1 MLFRR
6 LLSLTVA
13 LTFLVVVIGAFV
25 RLTDAGLG
33 CPDWP
38 GCYGHL
44 TSLPETEQ
52 EIAAAQAQD
61 PRGTYDA
68 GKAFREM
75 LHRYLAGAL
84 GLLILALAV
93 LCRTRLGSA
102 RLARGTMALLAL
114 VVLQALLGMWTVT
127 LQLKPLIVTLHL
139 LGGFATLGLIW
150 WLLLR
155 YHDWPRPTASD
166 PPRSLRY
173 LYVAALVGLIVQI
186 TLGGWTSTNYAAL
199 ACPDFP
205 TCREQWWPSGMDFSE
220 AFVLWRGLGIDYEY
234 GVLDSP
240 ARTAIHVAHRIGA
253 VVAAAL
259 ILALAAASI
268 RSGLGAW
275 RVSGWVLIALLTIQI
290 SLGIGNIVLQLPLAV
305 AVAHNAFAAILLLAI
320 LTQGRLL
327 LNRGASP

>member
-6 LLSLTVA
+6 LLSLTVG

-93 LCRTRLGSA
+93 LCQTRLGSA

-139 LGGFATLGLIW
+139 LGGFATLGLTW

-166 PPRSLRY
+166 PPHSLRY

-275 RVSGWVLIALLTIQI
+275 HASGWVLIALLAIQVF
-290 SLGIGNIVLQLPLAV
+290 LGIGNVVLHLPLAV

>member
-13 LTFLVVVIGAFV
+13 LAFLVVVVGAFV

-84 GLLILALAV
+84 GLLILVLAV

-102 RLARGTMALLAL
+102 HLARGTMALLAL
-114 VVLQALLGMWTVT
+114 VIFQALLGMWTVT

-166 PPRSLRY
+166 PPRSLCY
-173 LYVAALVGLIVQI
+173 LYAAALAGLVVQI
-186 TLGGWTSTNYAAL
+186 TLGGWTSSNYAAL

-205 TCREQWWPSGMDFSE
+205 TCREQWWPSDMDFRE

-234 GVLDSP
+234 GILDSP

-268 RSGLGAW
+268 RSRPDAW
-275 RVSGWVLIALLTIQI
+275 RISGWVLIALLAIQV
-290 SLGIGNIVLQLPLAV
+290 SLGIGNVVLQLPLAV

-327 LNRGASP
+327 LNRGADP

>member
-1 MLFRR
+1 MLFQR
-6 LLSLTVA
+6 LLALTVG
-13 LTFLVVVIGAFV
+13 LTFLVVVVGAFV

-93 LCRTRLGSA
+93 LCRSRRGDPRLVH
-102 RLARGTMALLAL
+102 GTTALLVL

-139 LGGFATLGLIW
+139 LGGFATLGLTW
-150 WLLLR
+150 WLLLH
-155 YHDWPRPTASD
+155 YHDWPRPTALD

-173 LYVAALVGLIVQI
+173 LYAIALAGLVVQI
-186 TLGGWTSTNYAAL
+186 ALGGWTSSNYAAL

-205 TCREQWWPSGMDFSE
+205 ACRAQWWPDGMDFSE

-268 RSGLGAW
+268 RSRLDAW
-275 RVSGWVLIALLTIQI
+275 RTSGFVLITLLVIQV
-290 SLGIGNIVLQLPLAV
+290 SLGIANIVLQLPLAV

-320 LTQGRLL
+320 LAQGRLL
-327 LNRGASP
+327 LRRGASP

>member
-173 LYVAALVGLIVQI
+173 LYVTALVGLIVQI

-275 RVSGWVLIALLTIQI
+275 RVSGWVLIALLTIQV

>member
-1 MLFRR
+1 MLFCR

-13 LTFLVVVIGAFV
+13 LAFVVVVVGAFV

-44 TSLPETEQ
+44 TSLPESEQ

-61 PRGTYDA
+61 PRGAYDA

-84 GLLILALAV
+84 GLLILGLAALGF
-93 LCRTRLGSA
+93 TRLGSA
-102 RLARGTMALLAL
+102 RVARGTMALLAL
-114 VVLQALLGMWTVT
+114 VLFQALLGMWTVT
-127 LQLKPLIVTLHL
+127 LQLKPLIVVLHL
-139 LGGFATLGLIW
+139 LGGFATLGLTW

-155 YHDWPRPTASD
+155 CHGWPRLAAPD
-166 PPRSLRY
+166 PPRFFHP
-173 LYVAALVGLIVQI
+173 LYIVALTGLIVQI
-186 TLGGWTSTNYAAL
+186 ALGGWVSTNYAAL

-205 TCREQWWPSGMDFSE
+205 TCREQWWPAGMDFSE
-220 AFVLWRGLGIDYEY
+220 AFVLWRGLGIDYEF

-253 VVAAAL
+253 AVAAAL
-259 ILALAAASI
+259 ILALAIVSI
-268 RSGLGAW
+268 RSGPGAW
-275 RVSGWVLIALLTIQI
+275 RASGWALIALLAAQV
-290 SLGIGNIVLQLPLAV
+290 SLGIGNVVLHLPLAV
-305 AVAHNAFAAILLLAI
+305 AVAHNAFAAILLLAM
-320 LTQGRLL
+320 LTQGMLL
-327 LNRGASP
+327 LNRGADP

>member
-44 TSLPETEQ
+44 TSLPETAQ
-52 EIAAAQAQD
+52 EIAAAEAQD

-84 GLLILALAV
+84 GLLILALAG
-93 LCRTRLGSA
+93 LCRTRLGRA
-102 RLARGTMALLAL
+102 PLVRGTTALLAL

-139 LGGFATLGLIW
+139 LGGFATLGLAW

-155 YHDWPRPTASD
+155 EHDWPRPTAQTPSR
-166 PPRSLRY
+166 PLRG
-173 LYVAALVGLIVQI
+173 LYAGAFAGLLVQI

-205 TCREQWWPSGMDFSE
+205 TCREQWWPAGMAFSE

-240 ARTAIHVAHRIGA
+240 ARTAIHMAHRLGA

-259 ILALAAASI
+259 ILALAIANI
-268 RSGLGAW
+268 RSRLGAW
-275 RVSGWVLIALLTIQI
+275 RIGGWVLIALLAVQV
-290 SLGIGNIVLQLPLAV
+290 SLGVGNVVLQLPLAV
-305 AVAHNAFAAILLLAI
+305 AVAHNAFAAILLLAL

-327 LNRGASP
+327 FHRGAGP